1 MRTTNE
7 KGQLR
12 FPALPPGRY
21 AVDVEFPGLAPYHA
35 EGIPI
40 GAGATIE
47 VAPVLKLAELG
58 ESIVVEGAGSRVD
71 PRDPGF
77 ATRFGPEDLRAIPT
91 RRASMFDTVRSAP
104 GISPT
109 SPSSATTTTVSA
121 FGSGTNENQ
130 FLIDGTNTTCPC
142 NGIARAEIGVDF
154 MQEVRVQSVGAS
166 AEFGNMQGAVINV
179 VTRQGGDRFLY
190 DASYYSQ
197 MPDLT
202 SQPVMVALAPP
213 AAGETGYER
222 ARYRDFTTNLGGP
235 VLRNRLWFFTGYQ
248 YLRDYD
254 SQPGTDPA
262 FPRTYEQDKIFA
274 KLTWR
279 LTPGMQ
285 LLQSFH
291 EEFWINPDT
300 PTIATPFEATRHRS
314 ASVPAVTFG
323 HLTHTVTANTVWD
336 VRVGRF
342 VYDEKRTPA
351 TGDWTRPNRLDS
363 MTGVSSGAP
372 PLAGGLLL
380 LRTTVKAALNQYRP
394 SVWGADHQLK
404 IGGQVERGEQR
415 GANVIPTGARFVDS
429 SGQPDQRISS
439 DPSSTGGL
447 ALTFSAFATD
457 TLTVGDRLTINA
469 GIRFD
474 HSRAV
479 SQDLPVVDSHG
490 EETGEVVRGLGTLYT
505 WNVWSPRL
513 GITAKLTPDGRTM
526 LRATYGR
533 FVQSVLTGELSPF
546 HPGVTPITTT
556 AFDTATGGYTR
567 LIRTVDSRNLVPD
580 PDTHPPHT
588 DEYAAGV
595 DREIGRRIAVAIAYV
610 HKRGRDFIGWT
621 DIGGQY
627 REEARTLPDGRS
639 ITVYQLVNSTAD
651 QRFLLTNP
659 EGYALSYNGL
669 VIAVDKR
676 QAGGWQA
683 FASYTYSRTTG
694 LQASSGETAAG
705 AQASTVAMPTRT
717 FGRDPNDLTNAWGR
731 LPNDR
736 PHIFRLMG
744 TLDVPRTGIVI
755 AMNLQQF
762 SGKPWGATT
771 QVRLRQ
777 GNQRIALEP
786 RGTRRLE
793 SQTLLD
799 LRVSRAFRF
808 GAAGRIELLLDAL
821 NLLNETAGEGLVSDD
836 LYSPTFG
843 QPTLFVD
850 PRRVMLGVRLN
861 LGR

>member
-1 MRTTNE
+1 M
-7 KGQLR
+7 
-12 FPALPPGRY
+12 
-21 AVDVEFPGLAPYHA
+21 
-35 EGIPI
+35 
-40 GAGATIE
+40 
-47 VAPVLKLAELG
+47 
-58 ESIVVEGAGSRVD
+58 
-71 PRDPGF
+71 
-77 ATRFGPEDLRAIPT
+77 
-91 RRASMFDTVRSAP
+91 
-104 GISPT
+104 
-109 SPSSATTTTVSA
+109 SA

-130 FLIDGTNTTCPC
+130 FLIDGTNTICPC

-202 SQPVMVALAPP
+202 SQPVMVPLAPP
-213 AAGETGYER
+213 SSGMTGYER

-235 VLRNRLWFFTGYQ
+235 VLRNRLWFFTGYRRPDDAAGDLWPVRPERSDGRAEPIP
-248 YLRDYD
+248 LR
-254 SQPGTDPA
+254 
-262 FPRTYEQDKIFA
+262 
-274 KLTWR
+274 
-279 LTPGMQ
+279 
-285 LLQSFH
+285 
-291 EEFWINPDT
+291 
-300 PTIATPFEATRHRS
+300 RH
-314 ASVPAVTFG
+314 
-323 HLTHTVTANTVWD
+323 
-336 VRVGRF
+336 
-342 VYDEKRTPA
+342 
-351 TGDWTRPNRLDS
+351 
-363 MTGVSSGAP
+363 
-372 PLAGGLLL
+372 
-380 LRTTVKAALNQYRP
+380 
-394 SVWGADHQLK
+394 ADHDDRLRH
-404 IGGQVERGEQR
+404 G
-415 GANVIPTGARFVDS
+415 
-429 SGQPDQRISS
+429 
-439 DPSSTGGL
+439 TGG
-447 ALTFSAFATD
+447 
-457 TLTVGDRLTINA
+457 
-469 GIRFD
+469 
-474 HSRAV
+474 H
-479 SQDLPVVDSHG
+479 
-490 EETGEVVRGLGTLYT
+490 
-505 WNVWSPRL
+505 
-513 GITAKLTPDGRTM
+513 
-526 LRATYGR
+526 
-533 FVQSVLTGELSPF
+533 
-546 HPGVTPITTT
+546 
-556 AFDTATGGYTR
+556 TR
-567 LIRTVDSRNLVPD
+567 QIRTVDARNLVPD

-676 QAGGWQA
+676 QADGWQA

-736 PHIFRLMG
+736 PHIFRPMG

-755 AMNLQQF
+755 AVNLQQF

-808 GAAGRIELLLDAL
+808 GAAARIELLMDAL

-850 PRRVMLGVRLN
+850 PRRVMSA
-861 LGR
+861 